1 MLTSSPNQGS
11 ERLRVLPGAAL
22 TRASWSPFWAVVV
35 TGRRI
40 PPPISPLPP
49 EELASWTPSW
59 GDSLALGK
67 GPRAAAPTSPLATAH
82 PFFFFTSTNL
92 NALVVPPVCE
102 AQSLEAEATCLPA
115 PWVACAG
122 PAGVG
127 LSAGRPGARAVQAP
141 RAPGVSGR
149 KHRGHA
155 GHGPG
160 VGQGRGEDR
169 LPAWPTG
176 MESSCVAAKD
186 HLVHNIHTA
195 WGRPRTRAS
204 QGPTA
209 HSLPTTENHVILKL
223 SASDHNFVHPPF
235 REQRD
240 FFTVFLTGDLSSFPD
255 GNVGPRAVLRSVPVA
270 GAQHWPWPLGE
281 PGAVGEATCHGDLA
295 GGICTSDGTRA
306 QPQAPRRDKVP
317 RPLPAPR
324 PVL

>member
-1 MLTSSPNQGS
+1 MLTPSPNQGS

-22 TRASWSPFWAVVV
+22 TRASRSPFWAVVV

-49 EELASWTPSW
+49 EELASGTP
-59 GDSLALGK
+59 LGK
-67 GPRAAAPTSPLATAH
+67 GPWAAAPTSPLATAH
-82 PFFFFTSTNL
+82 LFFFLTPTNL
-92 NALVVPPVCE
+92 NTLVVLPVCE
-102 AQSLEAEATCLPA
+102 AQSLEAEAACLPA
-115 PWVACAG
+115 PWAACAG

-160 VGQGRGEDR
+160 VGLGREGR
-169 LPAWPTG
+169 RTPSLAHRNG
-176 MESSCVAAKD
+176 IFCIAAKD

-195 WGRPRTRAS
+195 RGRPRTQAS
-204 QGPTA
+204 RGPTA

-223 SASDHNFVHPPF
+223 SASDHDFVHPPF

-240 FFTVFLTGDLSSFPD
+240 FLTVFLTGDLSSFPD
-255 GNVGPRAVLRSVPVA
+255 GNVGPRAVLRSVTVA
-270 GAQHWPWPLGE
+270 PAEHWPWPLGE

-295 GGICTSDGTRA
+295 GGICTSDGTGA
-306 QPQAPRRDKVP
+306 QPQAPRRDEVP
-317 RPLPAPR
+317 RPPLLPVPSCE
-324 PVL
+324 L